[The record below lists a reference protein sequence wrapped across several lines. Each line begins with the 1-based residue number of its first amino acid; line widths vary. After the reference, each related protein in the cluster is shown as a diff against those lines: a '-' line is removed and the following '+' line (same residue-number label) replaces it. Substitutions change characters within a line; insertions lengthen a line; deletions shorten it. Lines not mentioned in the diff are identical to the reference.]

1 MSEINEKEIERRFEV
16 ISKFEINPE
25 VTVNDLERV
34 RETLTEQMSRQQ
46 PREQKIWRIIMKSPI
61 TKLAAAAVIIIAAI
75 LALHNGSVNIT
86 SPAFGLEDVIAAMQ
100 KAKWMHVK
108 FEVTELKVDPNTA
121 EKMKVVPETWISLNP
136 CQGILIGADG
146 SITFSEDD
154 LGKST
159 RYDPQ
164 TNTITIYYS
173 ANTASV
179 SGSMFTDFAEMLP
192 RQIAE
197 MEKRGAKLTYS
208 DGVYQNNA
216 VTVISI
222 DYSDDQES
230 RTEMSMFVDPLTRLP
245 KKLTSRQTDSKGQIV
260 GFSGEFDY
268 PDSGPTDIYEAGA
281 PRDAQLKII
290 DERPTPEFLEAIKPY
305 RTARENLV
313 SRYILIVTHWQTSE
327 ISRVDVIY
335 NDGRKQRFE
344 SHSVFKP
351 GEAIY
356 EMWPVYSAGMGTT
369 FDSLLQWAQQG
380 KSGSVTIYLYD
391 GEYHYKFER
400 DDADKWSADKKQYSP
415 DFNPNP
421 NGDLADLGWSPISN
435 NGKVV
440 ENDYAVAHNLLCV
453 ETCIE
458 HRITDG
464 KLMHPAQ
471 KNIRYLDPQHGYIC
485 RREEVYAH
493 HQRSG
498 NTPVEELNF
507 DPKEIPSEP
516 YSITEFTE
524 FGRTDT
530 GQWYPRTIEHS
541 SGGWD
546 YKGNRLQLRLS
557 SIKKIFLQTSCEFP
571 VDIFDPDKVMPKDG
585 QAEQSQRKSYKEI
598 VNEAIKIIDSR
609 EDWPEPKELVQRYWQ
624 ARAAKDYD
632 TMAILWPGSPTWNQK
647 LLANE
652 KPAEYVF
659 GETEFPQY
667 GGAYVPYAEKT
678 YYEKNGKYNLKM
690 WLHNEKSTKGRYY
703 IISGN

>member
-1 MSEINEKEIERRFEV
+1 MKRTGKVQNLIKNFVVNTSTDADKAVLADVLKAFEESKKKESAIA
-16 ISKFEINPE
+16 
-25 VTVNDLERV
+25 
-34 RETLTEQMSRQQ
+34 Q
-46 PREQKIWRIIMKSPI
+46 PSIWRIIMKSPI
-61 TKLAAAAVIIIAAI
+61 TKLAAAAVIIITAI

-108 FEVTELKVDPNTA
+108 FEVTELNVDPNTA

-146 SITFSEDD
+146 SINFSEDD

-245 KKLTSRQTDSKGQIV
+245 KKLTSRQTDSKGQIL

-281 PRDAQLKII
+281 PRDAQVKII
-290 DERPTPEFLEAIKPY
+290 DERPTPEFLEVIKPY
-305 RTARENLV
+305 RTAREKLV
-313 SRYILIVTHWQTSE
+313 SKYILIVTHWQNSE
-327 ISRVDVIY
+327 INRVDVIY
-335 NDGRKQRFE
+335 NDGGKQRFE

-351 GEAIY
+351 GETIH
-356 EMWPVYSAGMGTT
+356 EMWPVHSAAMGTT

-391 GEYHYKFER
+391 GEYYYKFEK

-415 DFNPNP
+415 RFNPNP
-421 NGDLADLGWSPISN
+421 IGDLADLGWSPISN

-440 ENDYAVAHNLLCV
+440 ENEYALAHNFLCV
-453 ETCIE
+453 ETRSE

-464 KLMHPAQ
+464 KLIYPAQ
-471 KNIRYLDPQHGYIC
+471 KNICYLDPQHGYIC

-493 HQRSG
+493 HQRSA
-498 NTPVEELNF
+498 NTPVEELDF

-516 YSITEFTE
+516 HSITEVTE

-546 YKGNRLQLRLS
+546 YKGNRLPLRLS

-571 VDIFDPDKVMPKDG
+571 VDIFDPDKVVPKDG
-585 QAEQSQRKSYKEI
+585 QAAPSLRQSYDEI
-598 VNEAIKIIDSR
+598 VTEAIAIIDSR

-632 TMAILWPGSPTWNQK
+632 TMAILWPGSATWNQK
-647 LLANE
+647 VLASE

-659 GETEFPQY
+659 GQTEFPQY
-667 GGAYVPYAEKT
+667 LGAYVPYAEKT

-690 WLHNEKSTKGRYY
+690 LLHNEKSTKGRYY
-703 IISGN
+703 IVSGN